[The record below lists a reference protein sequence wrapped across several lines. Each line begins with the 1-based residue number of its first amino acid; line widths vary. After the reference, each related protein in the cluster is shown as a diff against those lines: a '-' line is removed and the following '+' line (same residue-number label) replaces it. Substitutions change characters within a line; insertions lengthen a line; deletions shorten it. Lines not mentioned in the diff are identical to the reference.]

1 MRVPRL
7 RVCASILFLG
17 LTAVPPAA
25 QTQKGGSGTAAPTP
39 APSSAPSYG
48 NNEIAPDVSFVNR
61 LTMRGIPRTDTG
73 EVTGS
78 SSGPP
83 LCFHWPVSGT
93 ISARVSTIELEV
105 PDKAYKDFEDA
116 CSAVTYKNWPKAE
129 EHLEKAVQT
138 YPKYVA
144 AWVLLGQV
152 QRDQQKLEAAA
163 KSCQQAL
170 AVDSRYLLPYLCL
183 ADLAARSSEWDRVA
197 TLTDQV
203 LAQHPVKSP
212 GAYYYNSL
220 ANLNLHQLPEAEKSG
235 LRAAEEGMI
244 EQKQQSHWLLAKIY
258 EQEGNR
264 ALEANQ
270 LHEYLKLKPQP
281 SQAKLARE
289 VLRQIEERKT
299 RKK

>member
-1 MRVPRL
+1 MRMPRL
-7 RVCASILFLG
+7 GACASFLILFLA

-39 APSSAPSYG
+39 APSYG
-48 NNEIAPDVSFVNR
+48 NNEIAPDVIWVNR
-61 LTMRGIPRTDTG
+61 LTMNGIPRTDTG
-73 EVTGS
+73 EATGS

-93 ISARVSTIELEV
+93 ISAKVSTTELEV

-197 TLTDQV
+197 TLTDEV

-220 ANLNLHQLPEAEKSG
+220 ANLNLHQLSEAEKSG

-244 EQKQQSHWLLAKIY
+244 EQKQQAHWLLAKIY

-264 ALEANQ
+264 ASEADQ
-270 LHEYLKLKPQP
+270 LREYLELKPQP

-289 VLRQIEERKT
+289 VLRQIKERQT
-299 RKK
+299 GKK